1 MIQCLG
7 IKNANLNNLQIFISD
22 MKKTK
27 KHQEIIRDYESQK
40 AKHLEKI
47 ASKILNNDEKFSKLK
62 EKETSL
68 KFLKLF

>member
-1 MIQCLG
+1 
-7 IKNANLNNLQIFISD
+7 

-40 AKHLEKI
+40 VKHLEKI

>member
-1 MIQCLG
+1 MERLFYTSIQKHIDLYT
-7 IKNANLNNLQIFISD
+7 KNVLNKPFLNNSHSI
-22 MKKTK
+22 
-27 KHQEIIRDYESQK
+27 YV

>member
-1 MIQCLG
+1 
-7 IKNANLNNLQIFISD
+7 

-27 KHQEIIRDYESQK
+27 KHQEIIRDYESHK

>member
-1 MIQCLG
+1 
-7 IKNANLNNLQIFISD
+7 
-22 MKKTK
+22 MKKIK